1 MIPRS
6 PLFIHYSITLLLRKQ
21 GANQLTWRPNCHR
34 THASKGVWK
43 QKSLAIRGFIIRHN
57 DNEIHKD
64 WCIATIPIWQWLRNR
79 IVYRFLVFMEWVEKR
94 HKKRRCLKKGK
105 EVIPSVHSIQTESCH
120 KKKEQRNSHKEETI
134 PSPCKHIKKESNRSP
149 TQASIHEVEVIYG
162 IDVVMMNYNRQHE
175 ERIWCTLRKSER
187 RTLQE

>member
-6 PLFIHYSITLLLRKQ
+6 PLCIHYSITLLLRKQ

-64 WCIATIPIWQWLRNR
+64 WCIPIWQWLRNR

-105 EVIPSVHSIQTESCH
+105 EVISSVYSYRQRVATKRRS
-120 KKKEQRNSHKEETI
+120 KKT
-134 PSPCKHIKKESNRSP
+134 PIKRRPFPPLVNIS
-149 TQASIHEVEVIYG
+149 
-162 IDVVMMNYNRQHE
+162 
-175 ERIWCTLRKSER
+175 RKR
-187 RTLQE
+187 AIGPQLKLVFMK